1 MQPHHVLAAI
11 ILQMILAL
19 AHQSSAQTVIRRIHA
34 ARLPAVRQMQ
44 QSAAM
49 RSVHL
54 ATRRHLAIRSA
65 AMRSVLH
72 VTRKLS
78 VTRSAV
84 LRSVHLATRKLSV
97 TRRLAVQRKA
107 AAKVATALP

>member
-44 QSAAM
+44 QSA
-49 RSVHL
+49 
-54 ATRRHLAIRSA
+54 
-65 AMRSVLH
+65 
-72 VTRKLS
+72 
-78 VTRSAV
+78 V

-97 TRRLAVQRKA
+97 TRRLTVQRKA

>member
-1 MQPHHVLAAI
+1 
-11 ILQMILAL
+11 MILAL

-54 ATRRHLAIRSA
+54 ATRRQLAIRSA
-65 AMRSVLH
+65 AM
-72 VTRKLS
+72 
-78 VTRSAV
+78 
-84 LRSVHLATRKLSV
+84 RSVHLATRKLSV
-97 TRRLAVQRKA
+97 TRRLTVQRKA

>member
-1 MQPHHVLAAI
+1 
-11 ILQMILAL
+11 MILAL

-44 QSAAM
+44 QSAVKRSVHHAIRSVVL

-54 ATRRHLAIRSA
+54 ATKKQLAIRS
-65 AMRSVLH
+65 V
-72 VTRKLS
+72 
-78 VTRSAV
+78 V

-97 TRRLAVQRKA
+97 TRRLTVQRKA

>member
-49 RSVHL
+49 RSV
-54 ATRRHLAIRSA
+54 
-65 AMRSVLH
+65 LH

-84 LRSVHLATRKLSV
+84 KRSAHLATRRQNAP
-97 TRRLAVQRKA
+97 RRLTVQRKA

>member
-44 QSAAM
+44 QSAVK

-72 VTRKLS
+72 VTR
-78 VTRSAV
+78 SAV
-84 LRSVHLATRKLSV
+84 LRSVHLATRKLNAP
-97 TRRLAVQRKA
+97 RRLTVQRKA